1 LVVGV
6 LYGSGICVAHVF
18 LEKLGGEMK
27 VKLQGL
33 SLAVTCRCGRPM
45 IFSIEGYFCPA
56 RGGWKFFL
64 HDKPISYADARKR
77 ID

>member
-1 LVVGV
+1 
-6 LYGSGICVAHVF
+6 
-18 LEKLGGEMK
+18 MK